1 MAFLLATKAVVRGLH
16 CVAVVTAGGG
26 SESQTA
32 GT

>member
-1 MAFLLATKAVVRGLH
+1 MAFLLATRAVVSGLH
-16 CVAVVTAGGG
+16 CVAVVTADGG